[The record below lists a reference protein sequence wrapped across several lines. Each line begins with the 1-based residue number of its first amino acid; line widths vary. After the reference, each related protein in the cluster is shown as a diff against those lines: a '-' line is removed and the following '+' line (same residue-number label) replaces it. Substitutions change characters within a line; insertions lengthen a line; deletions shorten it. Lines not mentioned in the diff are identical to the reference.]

1 MKHPFYSIINNP
13 ESKKIACIG
22 DIMIDYFVEGEVS
35 RISPEAPVP
44 VLLRKRSSEVLGGS
58 GNVIRNLNSLG
69 VQVEVCSV
77 IGKDTVGEKL
87 KFLLTQLSNVKST
100 LIESIERPT
109 THKTRFMS
117 QGHQLLRVDEE
128 TSGGISLALENEIVS
143 FLESKIK
150 ELSGIILSDY
160 SKGVLTPSLIRKLI
174 ALAQKNK
181 VFTAVDPK
189 GNDYSVYA
197 GADVLTPNMKEL
209 SAAVGET
216 LHTDEEV
223 IEGAQKLI
231 NLHQLNAVLVT
242 RSEKGMTLVEKSGK
256 IVHIPTE
263 AQEVFDVSGAGYTV
277 ISSLTAAYAACK
289 DLELAARFSNTAA
302 GIVVGKIG
310 TATVTSAEIMTKIT
324 DPSTFEGQDKIMT
337 WEEAHNAGT
346 LWHRKNL
353 KIGFTNGCFDLL
365 HPGHISLLRQAK
377 AHCDRLIVGLNSDA
391 SVKRLKGDARPVQ
404 DQPARATV
412 LSALQSVDA
421 VVIFEED
428 TPAEIIQYL
437 KPDVLIKGA
446 DYTVDK
452 VVGAEFVQA
461 HGGQVVL
468 ASLVDGQS
476 TTNTIK
482 KMNS

>member
-1 MKHPFYSIINNP
+1 MKHPFYSILDNL
-13 ESKKIACIG
+13 ETKKIACIG

-44 VLLRKRSSEVLGGS
+44 VLLRKRSTEVLGGS

-77 IGKDTVGEKL
+77 IGKDAVGEKL
-87 KFLLTQLSNVKST
+87 KLLLAQLPKVTST
-100 LIESIERPT
+100 LIESTERPT
-109 THKTRFMS
+109 THKTRFMTH
-117 QGHQLLRVDEE
+117 GHQLLRVDEE
-128 TSGGISLALENEIVS
+128 TSGEISPALENEIIA
-143 FLESKIK
+143 FLEAKIK
-150 ELSGIILSDY
+150 DLSGIILSDY

-174 ALAQKNK
+174 ALAQKHK
-181 VFTAVDPK
+181 VFITVDPK

-197 GADVLTPNMKEL
+197 GADLLTPNLKEL
-209 SAAVGET
+209 SLAVGKT
-216 LHTDEEV
+216 LCTDAEV
-223 IEGAQKLI
+223 VESAQKLI
-231 NLHQLNAVLVT
+231 TLHQLNAILVT

-256 IVHIPTE
+256 VVHIPTD
-263 AQEVFDVSGAGYTV
+263 AQEVFDVSGAGDTV
-277 ISSLTAAYAACK
+277 ISSFTAAYAACG

-310 TATVTSAEIMTKIT
+310 TATVTGAEIMTKVT
-324 DPSTFEGQDKIMT
+324 DPSTFEVQDKVMT

-353 KIGFTNGCFDLL
+353 KVGFTNGCFDLL
-365 HPGHISLLRQAK
+365 HPGHVSLLKQAK

-391 SVKRLKGDARPVQ
+391 SVKRLKGETRPVQ
-404 DQPARATV
+404 DQVARATV
-412 LSALQSVDA
+412 LSALQLVDA

-437 KPDVLIKGA
+437 KPDVLVKGA
-446 DYTVDK
+446 DYTIDK

-476 TTNTIK
+476 TTGTIK
-482 KMNS
+482 KIST